1 MTNNHEPWHYYVGY
15 EDGEEMVIEYYDYIF
30 EALASYHE
38 AINEGPEEFNL
49 VEVEVGRYDLRM
61 LNMEPIEY
69 YLFSD
74 STRYA
79 TA

>member
-1 MTNNHEPWHYYVGY
+1 MTNTKTYYVGH
-15 EDGEEMVIEYYDYIF
+15 EDGEEMFIEHHDFIF

-49 VEVEVGRYDLRM
+49 VEVEVGKCDLRM
-61 LNMEPIEY
+61 LNMKPMEY

-74 STRYA
+74 LTSRMTG
-79 TA
+79 